1 MKALTLATL
10 LTITAA
16 SATAQNPT
24 REEYRHSPVTGT
36 EWNCPA
42 NLNPFIPGYF
52 ADPTIRKFGDTYY
65 IYATTD
71 GTGNGYFNR
80 MYLALSKNFNTPWGK
95 VGAHL
100 AYQYN
105 RRSDYRLNGPCAA
118 VTWRPVWLCDLWL
131 LDELQLIAEY
141 DSRTVNA
148 GFIASV

>member
-36 EWNCPA
+36 EWNAAA

-71 GTGNGYFNR
+71 GTGNGYGPAQVWVSKD
-80 MYLALSKNFNTPWGK
+80 LAIGVL
-95 VGAHL
+95 
-100 AYQYN
+100 
-105 RRSDYRLNGPCAA
+105 RD
-118 VTWRPVWLCDLWL
+118 
-131 LDELQLIAEY
+131 I
-141 DSRTVNA
+141 
-148 GFIASV
+148 